1 MLDLHAW
8 AGSLLL
14 CGLFSSGGE
23 LGLLSSCGARASWVA
38 VISLVVEHGL

>member
-23 LGLLSSCGARASWVA
+23 LGLLSSCGVWASRVA
-38 VISLVVEHGL
+38 VTSLVVEHGL